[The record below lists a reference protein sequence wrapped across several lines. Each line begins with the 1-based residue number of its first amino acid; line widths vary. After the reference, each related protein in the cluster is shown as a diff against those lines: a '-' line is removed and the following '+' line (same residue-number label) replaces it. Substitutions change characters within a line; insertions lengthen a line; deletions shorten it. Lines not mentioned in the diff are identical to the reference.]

1 MSIKAIINGASS
13 FYGIRKGSTS
23 LNGKSFTP
31 IYTEMTKYPMVIHA
45 VNFMAN
51 DKVTHLWRIVI
62 DGEKAF
68 PFTDEGTIHPNKL
81 MNIMPVKVA
90 SGCYLSI
97 EVKSKINDDKDV
109 IIMDELDIEEMR

>member
-1 MSIKAIINGASS
+1 MSIKTIIHGASS

-31 IYTEMTKYPMVIHA
+31 IHSELTKYPLVIHA

-51 DKVTHLWRIVI
+51 DKITHMWRITI
-62 DGEKAF
+62 DGVKAF
-68 PFTDEGTIHPNKL
+68 PFNDEANIHPNKL
-81 MNIMPVKVA
+81 MNIMPVKVG
-90 SGCYLSI
+90 SGCFLSI
-97 EVKSKINDDKDV
+97 EVKSKIEDDRDI